1 MNTGLNRTKWE
12 PYVWLL
18 PSILLIAIFVVFPIL
33 IVFKLS
39 FSEISKA
46 GVIGGFIG
54 FDNYVEAVHLPAFK
68 TVMLNTLWWVL
79 SVVILSTL
87 LGFIIAM
94 VLNQKFHGQK
104 IARAIMV
111 FPWATSLVIQ
121 ASVWNYII
129 KAEYGNLNNILLNLG
144 IIRQAIN
151 WRSSYQIEFVW
162 ECWVGIFVTVPFVTF
177 CVLSGLQSI
186 DGSLYEAATMDGAG
200 FWHKLR
206 HITLPM
212 VKPSLTV
219 STVLNIIYV
228 FNSFPIVYTMTK
240 GAPAHKTDTMITYL
254 YMRGG
259 RIMRKITRGL
269 ALVLVGMT
277 LSGCGKNIVLN
288 EKQTGEVAEYSTGLT
303 LKYARN
309 YTDVLIYSTEV
320 PEATAEPGADENQS
334 TPNPNEATS
343 TDNPGTEGETTG
355 AQILDD
361 IYKVKGIQFSV
372 KGVDTMQTFKESANA
387 GSALYAKKGNK
398 LAIVSVKMHNTL
410 KKEKRVYLLEK
421 GVNYNLRLKDGSTYD
436 AELSI
441 MNSDLNFYNGKVAAG
456 KSKIG
461 NLFFQIP
468 KKASLKGAQLLVTG
482 DNGELTVDLP

>member
-54 FDNYVEAVHLPAFK
+54 YVEAVHLPAFK

-254 YMRGG
+254 YMLSFYERKKGPATALSVIG
-259 RIMRKITRGL
+259 FLILCVCAGIYMMTVMRK
-269 ALVLVGMT
+269 
-277 LSGCGKNIVLN
+277 
-288 EKQTGEVAEYSTGLT
+288 EE
-303 LKYARN
+303 
-309 YTDVLIYSTEV
+309 
-320 PEATAEPGADENQS
+320 
-334 TPNPNEATS
+334 
-343 TDNPGTEGETTG
+343 
-355 AQILDD
+355 
-361 IYKVKGIQFSV
+361 
-372 KGVDTMQTFKESANA
+372 
-387 GSALYAKKGNK
+387 
-398 LAIVSVKMHNTL
+398 
-410 KKEKRVYLLEK
+410 
-421 GVNYNLRLKDGSTYD
+421 
-436 AELSI
+436 EL
-441 MNSDLNFYNGKVAAG
+441 
-456 KSKIG
+456 
-461 NLFFQIP
+461 
-468 KKASLKGAQLLVTG
+468 
-482 DNGELTVDLP
+482 